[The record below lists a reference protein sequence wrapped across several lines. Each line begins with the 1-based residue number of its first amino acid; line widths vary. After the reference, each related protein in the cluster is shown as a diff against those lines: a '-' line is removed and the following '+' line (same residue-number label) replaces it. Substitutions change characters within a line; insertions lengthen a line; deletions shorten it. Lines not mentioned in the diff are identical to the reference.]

1 MSRSLTGLRVA
12 LTGGARGIGLATAI
26 ELTRRGAEVTIGDL
40 DLEVATRAAAAHG
53 LAGAVR
59 LDVADRASYAAFL
72 TAAAGGGV
80 VVDVLVN
87 NAGIMPIGGFLE
99 QTPESYQRVFDIN
112 VMGCLHGMHLALP
125 AMVARGAGHI
135 VNVASTAGRTPVPGG
150 LAYCGSKA
158 AVRHLTET
166 ARVEFG
172 PAGIDFTCVFPHF
185 TNTELIAG
193 TKGMKLL
200 PTVEPED
207 VALAIARAITRR
219 KKDVTVPRV
228 VGPMLSS
235 QPAMGRRLRD
245 SLSRRLGAY
254 DTFLDV
260 DPTKRAGY
268 DQRARNS

>member
-1 MSRSLTGLRVA
+1 MSRSITGLHVA

-26 ELTRRGAEVTIGDL
+26 ELTRLGARVTIGDL
-40 DLEVATRAAAAHG
+40 DFDVATSAAATHG

-59 LDVADRASYAAFL
+59 LDVTDRASFAEFL
-72 TAAAGGGV
+72 TVAGPGG
-80 VVDVLVN
+80 VVDVLIN
-87 NAGIMPIGGFLE
+87 NAGIMPIGGFLQ
-99 QTPESYQRVFDIN
+99 QTPETYERVFDIN

-125 AMVARGAGHI
+125 GMVNRGSGHI
-135 VNVASTAGRTPVPGG
+135 VNVASTAGRSPVPGG

-172 PAGIDFTCVFPHF
+172 SAGVDFTCVFPHF

-200 PTVEPED
+200 PTVEPSD
-207 VALAIARAITRR
+207 VAHAIGRAIAKR
-219 KKDVTVPRV
+219 KKDVSVPKV
-228 VGPMLSS
+228 VGPMLSA

-245 SLSRRLGAY
+245 ALSRKLGAY
-254 DTFLDV
+254 DTFLDI
-260 DPTKRAGY
+260 DTTERAGY
-268 DQRARNS
+268 DNRAQNS